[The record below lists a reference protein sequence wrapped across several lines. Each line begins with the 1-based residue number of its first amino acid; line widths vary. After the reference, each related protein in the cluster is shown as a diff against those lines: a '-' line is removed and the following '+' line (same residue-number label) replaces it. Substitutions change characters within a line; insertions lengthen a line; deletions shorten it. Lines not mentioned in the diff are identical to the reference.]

1 MDKEGLDHQ
10 GSQNGTLKQ
19 SLCFSL
25 AVGNKQKL
33 FQGLNWSFSALT
45 MGIGFL

>member
-10 GSQNGTLKQ
+10 GSVLKQ

-33 FQGLNWSFSALT
+33 FQGQNWSFSALT